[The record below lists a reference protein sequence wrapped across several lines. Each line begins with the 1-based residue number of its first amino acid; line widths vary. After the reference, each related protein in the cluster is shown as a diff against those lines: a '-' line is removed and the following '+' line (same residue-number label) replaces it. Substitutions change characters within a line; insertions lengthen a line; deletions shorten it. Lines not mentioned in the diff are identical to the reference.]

1 MSSVEFAL
9 YQAFIFPRIK
19 KYVNLVTLYFG
30 GYPLMSIIIIIIN
43 NSNRKY
49 HDGLL

>member
-9 YQAFIFPRIK
+9 YQAFIFPKIK
-19 KYVNLVTLYFG
+19 KYVNLVALYFG
-30 GYPLMSIIIIIIN
+30 GYPLMSILIIII

-49 HDGLL
+49 YDGLL